1 MSGQEDAMLR
11 DGVRALLHKLAIGN
25 PRAAGKGGGGDGDSW
40 RALAAGM
47 GLGEVDLDMA
57 QAAIVMEEVGRART
71 IGPFADSLV
80 ASSLLDRCGGD
91 APRDLAASVRAGER
105 LAVLA
110 WAEPGMRY
118 TVGDTALAAH
128 RNGDGWRLSGMKSV
142 VGWAPAADVL
152 IVSARTAGVAGDD
165 EGLSLFLVGQGAEGA
180 PRAHGYRT
188 IDGQPAADLQFDGC
202 NLDGAAL
209 VGPLGGAAP
218 LLEEAR
224 DRAMALLAA
233 EAVGLLDVMLEQTIA
248 YTGQRRQFGR
258 PIAEFQALQHRMVD
272 MYLECELTRSSAW
285 LAIEALDQDAAT
297 RARAVSSAM
306 VNVAQAGRFVGEQ
319 AIQLHGGMGMTN
331 DLAIGHY
338 VKRLMAIEVEWADTD
353 WHLARI
359 AQSRD

>member
-1 MSGQEDAMLR
+1 MSGEEDAMLR
-11 DGVRALLHKLAIGN
+11 AAVRALLHKLAIGVS
-25 PRAAGKGGGGDGDSW
+25 RAADAAGERDSW
-40 RALAAGM
+40 QALIGGM
-47 GLGEVDLDMA
+47 RLGEVELEMA
-57 QAAIVMEEVGRART
+57 QAAIILEEVGRART
-71 IGPFADSLV
+71 IGPFADALV
-80 ASSLLDRCGGD
+80 AGWLLDRCGAD
-91 APRDLAASVRAGER
+91 AARDLAASVRAGER

-118 TVGDTALAAH
+118 AVGDTALTAH

-152 IVSARTAGVAGDD
+152 IVSARTAGEVGDA
-165 EGLSLFLVGQGAEGA
+165 EGLSLFLVANGGGGA
-180 PRAHGYRT
+180 PQAHRYRT
-188 IDGQPAADLQFDGC
+188 IDGQSAADLQFDDC
-202 NLDGAAL
+202 EVDGSAL

-233 EAVGLLDVMLEQTIA
+233 EAVGLLDATVEQTIA

-272 MYLECELTRSSAW
+272 MYLESELARSSAW
-285 LAIEALDQDAAT
+285 LAVQALDQDPAA

-306 VNVAQAGRFVGEQ
+306 VNVAEAGRFVGEQ
-319 AIQLHGGMGMTN
+319 AIQLHGGMGMTD

-338 VKRLMAIEVEWADTD
+338 AKRLMAIEVAWADTD

-359 AQSRD
+359 AQGRD